1 MAFPPVSGQ
10 IYPLIGSMPIPL
22 PEDRF
27 IYDLDSL
34 VDQYRDEG
42 FELVHLRN
50 RIAEYLD
57 LIDEFGFSDDP
68 ERF

>member
-1 MAFPPVSGQ
+1 MYLP
-10 IYPLIGSMPIPL
+10 IGSLMPAPL
-22 PEDRF
+22 PEDNF

-34 VDQYRDEG
+34 VNQYQDEG
-42 FELVHLRN
+42 STLVHLRN

-57 LIDEFGFSDDP
+57 LLDEFGFSDDP

>member
-1 MAFPPVSGQ
+1 
-10 IYPLIGSMPIPL
+10 MPAPL
-22 PEDRF
+22 PEDNF

-34 VDQYRDEG
+34 VNQYQDEG
-42 FELVHLRN
+42 STLVHLRN